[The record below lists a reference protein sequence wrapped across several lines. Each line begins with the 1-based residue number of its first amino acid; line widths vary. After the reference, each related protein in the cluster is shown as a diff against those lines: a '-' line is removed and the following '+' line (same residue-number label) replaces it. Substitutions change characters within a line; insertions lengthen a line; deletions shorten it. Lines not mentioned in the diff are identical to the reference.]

1 MMAWFQSARDSFHI
15 GPLPNGSIYPEA
27 PSSARTSGS
36 PAKTLTMIFATVLLA
51 AACTPGPT
59 AGKTASPSN
68 SSSAPVATPSPS
80 APESTTAA
88 PPSATDSPGGEQLG
102 WGPGQKDS
110 DAAGAAVSAMTVSQK
125 AGQVLLPFY
134 QGLDHNA
141 QAAAIERLHLAGSI
155 VMADN
160 VPGTPDGQVDA
171 SAMGKVTADLQKAT
185 TADGR
190 KWPGMIAVDQEGGLV
205 SRLRA
210 PLTEWPT
217 PMSYGAAGSP
227 SLASDAGRSLAG
239 ELAGLGFNVDFA
251 PDADVT
257 IGPTDP
263 TIGSRSIS
271 GSPETVGQMSVGF
284 SQGMLAAGVL
294 PAIKHFPGHGS
305 VTVDSH
311 LDLPVQPAPT
321 AQLEVRDWMPFKA
334 GIAAGVPMVMTG
346 HIAVPALEPGMPAS
360 VSKATYTV
368 LRSIGFKGVAVTD
381 ALNMGAIQ
389 KQFPGGSAA
398 PKALAAGADLLLMPP
413 DIEAAHQAIVAA
425 VENGS
430 LAKERLDEA
439 AQRVATMMIWRGRTA
454 VPPAPGPGSSAD
466 LSRKLSAAAVTVL
479 SGPCQ
484 GPIIQGGVTLAGGSE
499 ADRARFAKAAASAGV
514 TIGTGPTVGLIGF
527 GEGPVTA
534 DVAVSLDAPWSLA
547 SSTAGTRIALYGR
560 TPGAFDAL
568 LAVLTGKAA
577 APGKLPVD
585 VGSYPR
591 GSGCP

>member
-1 MMAWFQSARDSFHI
+1 
-15 GPLPNGSIYPEA
+15 
-27 PSSARTSGS
+27 
-36 PAKTLTMIFATVLLA
+36 
-51 AACTPGPT
+51 
-59 AGKTASPSN
+59 
-68 SSSAPVATPSPS
+68 
-80 APESTTAA
+80 
-88 PPSATDSPGGEQLG
+88 
-102 WGPGQKDS
+102 
-110 DAAGAAVSAMTVSQK
+110 MTVSQK

-160 VPGTPDGQVDA
+160 VPGTPDGQVDTA
-171 SAMGKVTADLQKAT
+171 AMGAVTADLQKAS

-205 SRLRA
+205 SRLRT

-217 PMSYGAAGSP
+217 PMSLGAAGTP

-239 ELAGLGFNVDFA
+239 EVAGLGFNVDFA
-251 PDADVT
+251 PDSDVT

-271 GSPETVGQMSVGF
+271 GSPEAVGQMSVGF

-294 PAIKHFPGHGS
+294 PVIKHFPGHGS

-321 AQLEVRDWMPFKA
+321 AQLEARDWVPFKA
-334 GIAAGVPMVMTG
+334 GIAAGLPMVMTG

-360 VSKATYTV
+360 VSKATYSV
-368 LRSIGFKGVAVTD
+368 LRGIGFKGVAVTD
-381 ALNMGAIQ
+381 ALNMEAIQ

-413 DIEAAHQAIVAA
+413 DVEAAHQAIVAA
-425 VENGS
+425 VGNGS
-430 LAKERLDEA
+430 LTKERLDEA
-439 AQRVATMMIWRGRTA
+439 AQRVITMMLWRGRTA
-454 VPPAPGPGSSAD
+454 VPPAPAPGSSAD
-466 LSRKLSAAAVTVL
+466 LSRKLSGAAITVL
-479 SGPCQ
+479 SGPCR
-484 GPIIQGGVTLAGGSE
+484 GPIIQGGVTLAGGSN
-499 ADRARFAKAAASAGV
+499 ADRARFTKAAANAGV
-514 TIGTGPTVGLIGF
+514 SIGTGPTVSLIGF
-527 GEGPVTA
+527 GEGPVKA

-547 SSTAGTRIALYGR
+547 SSTAATRIALYGR
-560 TPGAFDAL
+560 TQEAFDAL
-568 LAVLTGKAA
+568 FSVLTGKAA

-585 VGSYPR
+585 VGSYHR
-591 GSGCP
+591 GSGCQ

>member
-15 GPLPNGSIYPEA
+15 GPLRIGSTYAEA
-27 PSSARTSGS
+27 QSSVRTSRS
-36 PAKTLTMIFATVLLA
+36 PARTLTMIFATVLLA
-51 AACTPGPT
+51 AACTPGP
-59 AGKTASPSN
+59 AGGSPSPSG
-68 SSSAPVATPSPS
+68 SSSAPGASASPS
-80 APESTTAA
+80 VQESTTAA
-88 PPSATDSPGGEQLG
+88 PPSATDSPGGEKLG
-102 WGPGQKDS
+102 WGPGQKDL
-110 DAAGAAVSAMTVSQK
+110 DAAAAAVSAMTVSQK

-134 QGLDHNA
+134 QGLDHAA

-160 VPGTPDGQVDA
+160 VPGTPDGQVDTA
-171 SAMGKVTADLQKAT
+171 AMGKVTADLQKAT
-185 TADGR
+185 SADGR
-190 KWPGMIAVDQEGGLV
+190 TWPGMIAVDQEGGLV
-205 SRLRA
+205 SRLRT

-217 PMSYGAAGSP
+217 PMSYGAAGNP
-227 SLASDAGRSLAG
+227 FLASDAGRSLAG

-271 GSPETVGQMSVGF
+271 GNPETVGQMSVGF

-311 LDLPVQPAPT
+311 LDLPVQPAST
-321 AQLEVRDWMPFKA
+321 AQLEARDWMPFRA
-334 GIAAGVPMVMTG
+334 GIAAGVPIVMTG

-381 ALNMGAIQ
+381 ALNMEAIQ

-413 DIEAAHQAIVAA
+413 DVEAAHKAIVEA
-425 VENGS
+425 VGNGS
-430 LAKERLDEA
+430 LTNDRLNEA
-439 AQRVATMMIWRGRTA
+439 AQRVITMMVWRGRTG

-479 SGPCQ
+479 SGPCH
-484 GPIIQGGVTLAGGSE
+484 GSIIQGAATVTGGSA

-514 TIGTGPTVGLIGF
+514 TIGTGPTVSLIGF
-527 GEGPVTA
+527 GEGPVKA

-547 SSTAGTRIALYGR
+547 SSTAATRIALYGR

-568 LAVLTGKAA
+568 LAVLTGKAS

-591 GSGCP
+591 GSGCL

>member
-1 MMAWFQSARDSFHI
+1 
-15 GPLPNGSIYPEA
+15 
-27 PSSARTSGS
+27 
-36 PAKTLTMIFATVLLA
+36 MIFATVLLA
-51 AACTPGPT
+51 AACTPGST
-59 AGKTASPSN
+59 GG
-68 SSSAPVATPSPS
+68 TPSPS
-80 APESTTAA
+80 GSSPAPRVSASPSAQESTTAA
-88 PPSATDSPGGEQLG
+88 PPSATNSPDAGGEQLG
-102 WGPGQKDS
+102 WGPGQKDL
-110 DAAGAAVSAMTVSQK
+110 DAARTAVSAMTVSQK

-134 QGLDHNA
+134 QGLDHAA

-160 VPGTPDGQVDA
+160 VPGTPDGQVDTA
-171 SAMGKVTADLQKAT
+171 AMGRVTADLQKAT

-205 SRLRA
+205 SRLRT
-210 PLTEWPT
+210 PLTEWPS
-217 PMSYGAAGSP
+217 PMSYGAAGKP
-227 SLASDAGRSLAG
+227 SLASDAGRLLAG
-239 ELAGLGFNVDFA
+239 ELVGLGFNVDFA

-257 IGPTDP
+257 IGPADP
-263 TIGSRSIS
+263 TIGSRSMS

-284 SQGMLAAGVL
+284 FQGMLAAGVL

-321 AQLEVRDWMPFKA
+321 AQLEARDWVPFKA
-334 GIAAGVPMVMTG
+334 GIAAGVPMVMTA
-346 HIAVPALEPGMPAS
+346 HIAVPALEPDVPAS
-360 VSKATYTV
+360 VSKATYSV
-368 LRSIGFKGVAVTD
+368 LRGIGFKGVAVTD

-413 DIEAAHQAIVAA
+413 DVEAAHQAIVAA
-425 VENGS
+425 VGNGS

-439 AQRVATMMIWRGRTA
+439 AQRVVTMMLWRGRTA
-454 VPPAPGPGSSAD
+454 IPPAPAPGSGAD
-466 LSRKLSAAAVTVL
+466 LSRKLSATAITVL
-479 SGPCQ
+479 SGPCR
-484 GPIIQGGVTLAGGSE
+484 GPIIQGSVTVAGGSP
-499 ADRARFAKAAASAGV
+499 ADRARFAKAAANVGV
-514 TIGTGPTVGLIGF
+514 TIGTGPTVSLIGF
-527 GEGPVTA
+527 GEGPVKA

-547 SSTAGTRIALYGR
+547 SSAAATRIALYGR

-568 LAVLTGKAA
+568 LAVLIGKAG